1 MSNGVITKPILD
13 EISLKNVFL
22 QREDNLLG
30 GDDNLTVFFEVA
42 ESLYT
47 TIDIT
52 FDLPINI
59 SYAPLDSS

>member
-1 MSNGVITKPILD
+1 MSNRVITKPILD

-30 GDDNLTVFFEVA
+30 GDDNLTVFFEVG